1 MPMST
6 IMIIILII
14 LFLIPFTIWGVLFYR
29 YKIDTDKLYDI
40 TKKLEKISDK
50 DIVGV
55 HYSFIDVK
63 HTPTS
68 NYSGITF
75 NGITSVSQN
84 YVKTKTLK
92 DKQYY
97 LNDYAFSDIF
107 IDDVGIERTKSF
119 CIKHFEVLSDSHAII
134 VYDEKKEIHLTIDI
148 LEMEHCV
155 ILCRDGQRIKIK

>member
-1 MPMST
+1 MTILT
-6 IMIIILII
+6 IMIILSTIL
-14 LFLIPFTIWGVLFYR
+14 LLIAFIVWCCGDKVVY
-29 YKIDTDKLYDI
+29 TDEFNDI

-55 HYSFIDVK
+55 HYSFIDIEYV
-63 HTPTS
+63 PTS

-92 DKQYY
+92 DKQYC
-97 LNDYAFSDIF
+97 LNDYAFSNIF
-107 IDDVGIERTKSF
+107 IDDVGIKRRKSF
-119 CIKHFEVLSDSHAII
+119 CIKHFEVLSDSQAII
-134 VYDEKKEIHLTIDI
+134 VYDEKKETHLTIDI
-148 LEMEHCV
+148 LEIEHCV